1 MSLEQFMQ
9 AVADSGLLPA
19 EELSSFLAGLPA
31 GKRPADPAA
40 LARVLVERGKLTRF
54 QASTIYQ
61 GRAKNLLFGEYVLL
75 DKLGVGGMGQVY
87 RAQHRR
93 MKRVVALKIMATAA
107 MSSGEAVKRF
117 QREVE
122 AAARLIHPNIVT
134 AFDAGQAGP
143 THYLVMEFVDG
154 HDLGTL
160 IKQQGP
166 LQVDQAIN
174 CVLHAARG
182 LAYAHAEGVVEERRP
197 EKPFCRPLLSLFST
211 CGCLR

>member
-75 DKLGVGGMGQVY
+75 DKLGAGGMGQVY

-143 THYLVMEFVDG
+143 THYLVSEQVMGTVDYMSPEQAG
-154 HDLGTL
+154 GSRIPADLGDVAL
-160 IKQQGP
+160 VNLERKFKLFGW
-166 LQVDQAIN
+166 QV
-174 CVLHAARG
+174 R
-182 LAYAHAEGVVEERRP
+182 
-197 EKPFCRPLLSLFST
+197 
-211 CGCLR
+211 